1 MNRKT
6 DCLPIFEF
14 IILCMIVFLG
24 VCNISVFY
32 SFHVY
37 LQDLGYSKSISGV
50 MIGLYSLSSMVMYAA
65 VSSSITVHNAYRLM
79 SWGMGLMVLCGLGYL
94 EITSLWPL
102 SILRVVQ
109 GIGVFMALAPCMVL
123 LVSMISPDNAGSAF
137 SLYSTAL
144 LLPYSLLPSLSEHLA
159 PYISNPTWLYAGIA
173 GLIPIA
179 FLLTLFLRFRMGKK
193 NVEYKKDAPR
203 KMTSKES
210 YANLRRTGIMS
221 VLAANGVY
229 FIIFSGLFF
238 MFQDFANF
246 RGIAKAGYFFSTQMG
261 VMITIRLFGG
271 SIFDCFSK
279 QKLIFT
285 AFTITA
291 FGFLLLMNL
300 HDESMLLPI
309 AVVFGVGMGLSAPAL
324 NSLMFTVSEPE
335 YRGFNANMM
344 MLVVHL
350 GSFLGPFMGGVMVDL
365 LGYDGFL
372 WIAFSGTLGAALF
385 FVFISGQK
393 SEIKA

>member
-1 MNRKT
+1 
-6 DCLPIFEF
+6 
-14 IILCMIVFLG
+14 
-24 VCNISVFY
+24 
-32 SFHVY
+32 
-37 LQDLGYSKSISGV
+37 
-50 MIGLYSLSSMVMYAA
+50 
-65 VSSSITVHNAYRLM
+65 
-79 SWGMGLMVLCGLGYL
+79 
-94 EITSLWPL
+94 
-102 SILRVVQ
+102 
-109 GIGVFMALAPCMVL
+109 
-123 LVSMISPDNAGSAF
+123 
-137 SLYSTAL
+137 
-144 LLPYSLLPSLSEHLA
+144 
-159 PYISNPTWLYAGIA
+159 
-173 GLIPIA
+173 
-179 FLLTLFLRFRMGKK
+179 
-193 NVEYKKDAPR
+193 
-203 KMTSKES
+203 MTSKES

-271 SIFDCFSK
+271 SIFDRFSK